1 MQIQSK
7 TVLITGAGKRIG
19 RQVALELAAN
29 GWSIAIHC
37 RSSLDKAH
45 QTQADCMAFG
55 VKAAVFQADLSNEA
69 QVKSLVPNV
78 TEVFPDLI
86 ALVNCASTFELDID
100 AQLSFKTFNQHLHA
114 NLAAPIMLSQQLYK
128 HIKAA
133 KAADTRGCVVNFLD
147 QKLWNINPDFLSYSM
162 SKAGLHMATAMLAQS
177 FAPHVRVCG
186 VAPGLTYPSFL
197 QTEREFGEAAKYSL
211 LGTITNPDDLA
222 KTVRFLLETP
232 SITGSSIIVDAGQH
246 LTPMGRDVSFMGKQ
260 S

>member
-1 MQIQSK
+1 M
-7 TVLITGAGKRIG
+7 
-19 RQVALELAAN
+19 LA
-29 GWSIAIHC
+29 
-37 RSSLDKAH
+37 
-45 QTQADCMAFG
+45 
-55 VKAAVFQADLSNEA
+55 
-69 QVKSLVPNV
+69 
-78 TEVFPDLI
+78 
-86 ALVNCASTFELDID
+86 
-100 AQLSFKTFNQHLHA
+100 
-114 NLAAPIMLSQQLYK
+114 QQLYQ
-128 HIKAA
+128 HI

-197 QTEREFGEAAKYSL
+197 QTEREFDEAAKYSL